1 MSAEPFKVAV
11 TETRNAY
18 VSMPDGLSDLP
29 RLASELEAIRKAN
42 VDHHREL
49 IAAAAGAGVALIG
62 LGELF
67 TGPYFALENRPM
79 WRGLAESAIDGPTIT
94 TMCELARQHGL
105 GIVAP
110 IYEHDQQTDR
120 YFNTAVVIDPDGNTV
135 GTYRKNHIP
144 AGRNAMGEFFETA
157 YYQASD
163 GGSAHATGPRVSGT
177 GHYPVFD
184 MGCCKLGVAICY
196 DRHFSGTMRELAR
209 GGAELVLCP
218 SVTFGLKSREAWD
231 AEFVC
236 DSIRHNLFIGGSNR
250 RGSEKP
256 WDVSF
261 FGEGYFSGPNGRLPN
276 LSEDDRL
283 IIAEIDPQLRNDDD
297 PSGWNFARDRRPEI
311 GD

>member
-1 MSAEPFKVAV
+1 MSTDPFKVAV
-11 TETRNAY
+11 TETCNAY
-18 VSMPDGLSDLP
+18 GSMPDDLSALP
-29 RLASELEAIRKAN
+29 NLASELEAIREAN
-42 VDHHREL
+42 LDHHSEL
-49 IAAAAGAGVALIG
+49 IGVAAGAGVALIG

-79 WRGLAESAIDGPTIT
+79 WRGLAESAVDGPSIT
-94 TMCELARQHGL
+94 VMRELARQHGL

-110 IYEHDQQTDR
+110 IYEHDEKTGR
-120 YFNTAVVIDPDGNTV
+120 YFNTAVVIDSDGNTV
-135 GTYRKNHIP
+135 GSYRKNHIP

-163 GGSAHATGPRVSGT
+163 GGSAHASGLRVSGT
-177 GHYPVFD
+177 DHHPVFD

-196 DRHFSGTMRELAR
+196 DRHFPATVRELAR

-218 SVTFGLKSREAWD
+218 SVTFGLKSREVWD
-231 AEFVC
+231 AEFVS
-236 DSIRHNLFIGGSNR
+236 DSIRHNVFIGGSNR

-261 FGEGYFSGPNGRLPN
+261 FGEGYFTGPNGRLPN
-276 LSEDDRL
+276 ISEDERL
-283 IIAEIDPQLRNDDD
+283 VIAEIDLRLRNDGD